1 MNDFMYRERHKTPRP
16 LPANQLPLS
25 EGTGYNSIFSS
36 TSIHLAAPYLPSTKT
51 NKKARVNFL
60 FLLLSFCCFAR
71 ADGLFCSN
79 ISGGQMVLL
88 RAIDL
93 KHRELIFWVIELKKG
108 RGNRNHHL
116 LIPFSTKGLP
126 QGGRIVFSTRRGG
139 KSNISQKT
147 LSLSQVTQ

>member
-79 ISGGQMVLL
+79 NSGGQMVLL

-93 KHRELIFWVIELKKG
+93 KHRELIFWVIELK
-108 RGNRNHHL
+108 RGEGIVITIYLYHSPPKASPKVRELYSLPGGVGNQTSFKKHL
-116 LIPFSTKGLP
+116 
-126 QGGRIVFSTRRGG
+126 VFH
-139 KSNISQKT
+139 K
-147 LSLSQVTQ
+147 